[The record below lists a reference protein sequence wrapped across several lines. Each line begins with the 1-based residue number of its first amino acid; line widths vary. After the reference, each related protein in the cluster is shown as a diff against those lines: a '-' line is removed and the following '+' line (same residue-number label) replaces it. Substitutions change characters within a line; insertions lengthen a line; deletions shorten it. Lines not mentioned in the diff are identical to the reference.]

1 MNACQSVADLML
13 VRNDVR
19 AYATRLLVAA
29 GAALLVSLPSFAHAQ
44 ATTICGNEV
53 KEDVV
58 KTLSAVENGTD
69 EQKAAVAAQLYEKYK
84 YCVQDSNV
92 VSSTFVAAA
101 RECGSTVSNVG
112 SLFYEEMPCV
122 GYDPQRRQ
130 FAAPVKIKQNFGF
143 GGAPLPGSREY
154 VLHCVADPAGVL
166 RPVGI
171 DSVHLANSLDV
182 PSWQFAVITNANQ
195 NLQLIQPM
203 NGATRR
209 AKSILSWQLPPTGC
223 NYTPIWGNA
232 VNYRIRLDQ

>member
-1 MNACQSVADLML
+1 M
-13 VRNDVR
+13 
-19 AYATRLLVAA
+19 
-29 GAALLVSLPSFAHAQ
+29 
-44 ATTICGNEV
+44 
-53 KEDVV
+53 
-58 KTLSAVENGTD
+58 
-69 EQKAAVAAQLYEKYK
+69 
-84 YCVQDSNV
+84 

-130 FAAPVKIKQNFGF
+130 FAAPITIKQNFGF
-143 GGAPLPGSREY
+143 GGSPLPGSREY

-171 DSVHLANSLDV
+171 DSVHLSNSATLPA

-209 AKSILSWQLPPTGC
+209 AKSILSWALPPNSC
-223 NYTPIWGNA
+223 AFNPIWGNA